1 MKMTEDEKKKK
12 KAEMKGKW
20 DDAKKGAMEMA
31 KEAMPMMMD
40 KKMK

>member
-1 MKMTEDEKKKK
+1 MTEDKKKKK

-20 DDAKKGAMEMA
+20 DDAKKGATA
-31 KEAMPMMMD
+31 TIKEAMPMMMD

>member
-1 MKMTEDEKKKK
+1 MTEDEKKKK
-12 KAEMKGKW
+12 KAEMKDKW
-20 DDAKKGAMEMA
+20 GNAKKDAMETM